1 MVNDQI
7 RLLKIAE
14 TDIRF
19 VGKGLA
25 LVDPKVMDELN
36 MGPGDIIE
44 LKSKKKISYVRLWS
58 GLSSDYDRNIVRI
71 DGYTR
76 NALESGI
83 DDHVGIKK
91 TGRVN
96 LAKTV
101 NLVPYEE
108 LDYSG
113 FGDYLSNILE
123 GRIVSKMDTIPV
135 NLMGK
140 KISFIV
146 NNLSPGPGPLI
157 VGNSTKFTLD
167 DYKQSISPKI
177 PRINY
182 EDIGGV
188 KDAIQKVREM
198 IELPIRHPEL
208 FEKIGIEAPKG
219 VLLYGPPGT
228 GKTLLAKAVAN
239 ETNAHF
245 YSISG
250 PEIMSKFYGES
261 EERLRTTFKDAQ
273 EHAPS
278 IIFID
283 EIDSISPKREEVTG
297 EVEKRIVSQMLTL
310 MDGIQSRGKVVV
322 IGATNRQDA
331 IDPALRRPGRFD
343 REIEIG
349 IPDEQGRMEILNIH
363 TKGMPLN
370 EDVNLPK
377 ISKITHGFVGADL
390 EVLTKEAAMRSLRRI
405 LPEINIEQ
413 SPISQEA
420 LNKLVITN
428 SDFNNALKDVS
439 PSAIREFQIQKPTT
453 KWDDVGGLKNTKQE
467 LVEMIEWPL
476 KYPELY
482 DLADIRPSKGI
493 LLYGPPG
500 TGKTLLAKAV
510 ASNSEANF
518 ISIRGPELLSKWVG
532 ESEKGI
538 REVFRKAKQA
548 SPCIIFFDEIDSIAQ
563 RRGSETAG
571 SGVTERMISQM
582 LTELD
587 GMELL
592 NGVVV
597 IGATNRLDIIDDAL
611 LRPGR
616 FDNVIEIP
624 IPDIDSRKQIIEIHI
639 KKKPIDNKSL
649 SIGKILE
656 LTVGFTGA
664 EIEGL
669 INSASV
675 IALRD
680 FLKEHSKNKEQIV
693 NPKIESR
700 DLEKFRITLN
710 HLIQAKDKMKMNLKK
725 Q

>member
-1 MVNDQI
+1 MLEDEI
-7 RLLKIAE
+7 KLKIAE

-25 LVDPKVMDELN
+25 LVDPKVMDNLKLAS
-36 MGPGDIIE
+36 GDIIA
-44 LKSKKKISYVRLWS
+44 LRGKKKISYVRLWS
-58 GLSSDYDRNIVRI
+58 GLSSDYNRNIVRI

-76 NALESGI
+76 NALDSGI
-83 DDHVGIKK
+83 DDHVSIKK
-91 TGRVN
+91 VGNVDF
-96 LAKTV
+96 AKTV
-101 NLVPYEE
+101 NLIPCEE
-108 LDYSG
+108 SEYLG
-113 FGDYLSNILE
+113 FKDYLVNLLE
-123 GRIVSKMDTIPV
+123 GRIVSKTDTIPV

-140 KISFIV
+140 KITFVV
-146 NNLSPGPGPLI
+146 NNLSPNTGPLVI
-157 VGNSTKFTLD
+157 GNDTKLIIG
-167 DYKQSISPKI
+167 DYKQGLSPRI

-188 KDAIQKVREM
+188 RNAIQKIREI

-273 EHAPS
+273 DHAPS

-283 EIDSISPKREEVTG
+283 EIDSISPKREDVTG

-322 IGATNRQDA
+322 IAATNRQDA

-349 IPDEQGRMEILNIH
+349 SPDEQGRMEILQIH
-363 TKGMPLN
+363 TKGMPLDK
-370 EDVNLPK
+370 DVNLPK

-390 EVLTKEAAMRSLRRI
+390 EALTKEAAMRSLGRI

-413 SPISQEA
+413 SPIPQAA
-420 LNKLVITN
+420 LNKLIITN
-428 SDFNNALKDVS
+428 SDFTDALKDVS
-439 PSAIREFQIQKPTT
+439 PSAIREFQIQRPVTS
-453 KWDDVGGLKNTKQE
+453 WDDVGGLKDAKQE
-467 LVEMIEWPL
+467 LEESTEWPL
-476 KYPELY
+476 RYPELY
-482 DLADIRPSKGI
+482 DLADLKPSKGI

-518 ISIRGPELLSKWVG
+518 ISIKGPELLSKWVG
-532 ESEKGI
+532 DSEKGI
-538 REVFRKAKQA
+538 REVFRKAKQSA
-548 SPCIIFFDEIDSIAQ
+548 PCIIFFDELDSIAQ
-563 RRGSETAG
+563 RRGSEPAG

-587 GMELL
+587 GLEIL

-597 IGATNRLDIIDDAL
+597 IGATNRLDMIDDAL

-616 FDNVIEIP
+616 FDKIVEIP
-624 IPDIDSRKQIIEIHI
+624 VPDIDSRKQIIEIHT
-639 KKKPIDNKSL
+639 KKKPIDIKSL
-649 SIGKILE
+649 SINKILD

-675 IALRD
+675 MALRE
-680 FLKEHSKNKEQIV
+680 FLGKRSKNKEKTTS
-693 NPKIESR
+693 PKIEKQE
-700 DLEKFRITLN
+700 LEKFKITLD
-710 HLIQAKDKMKMNLKK
+710 HFIRAKDKMKVNKK
-725 Q
+725 KL